1 MKNGNTKKEKGNQP
15 APVKRGP
22 KPETVKID
30 EDWKEAVKKSL
41 KKRKPKEGW
50 PK

>member
-1 MKNGNTKKEKGNQP
+1 MKRRRAIKHKNQQG
-15 APVKRGP
+15 AKRGP

-30 EDWKEAVKKSL
+30 EDWKEAIKKSL
-41 KKRKPKEGW
+41 RKKKPKEGW

>member
-1 MKNGNTKKEKGNQP
+1 MKQGRKTLKQLGHKTGR
-15 APVKRGP
+15 RGP

-30 EDWKEAVKKSL
+30 EDWKEAVRKSL
-41 KKRKPKEGW
+41 KKKKPKEGW